1 MFRKGRRLFSGASI
15 GVAIIGLLHSIG
27 HFVGPKDSALQ
38 AVEAA
43 MESYHMDMGLGFL
56 PSLYTIFIALS
67 LTFSLL
73 FWGIA
78 TFNLVVA
85 SSDDATPALLRKLA
99 LVNAIVMGVL
109 TGLYFYHRI
118 LPPFVT
124 IAVVFVLF
132 AVAAMRTPRSE

>member
-27 HFVGPKDSALQ
+27 HFAGPKESALQ

-43 MESYHMDMGLGFL
+43 MASYHMDMGLGFL
-56 PSLYTIFIALS
+56 PSLYEIFVSLS
-67 LTFSLL
+67 LTFSIL

-78 TFNLVVA
+78 AFNLVVA
-85 SSDDATPALLRKLA
+85 SSDDVTPALLRKIA
-99 LVNAIVMGVL
+99 IVNAVVMGML

-132 AVAAMRTPRSE
+132 AIVAMRTPRSE